1 MISLEHPM
9 TVIRKADVL
18 FQLID
23 EEMNKEI
30 DKPQR
35 D

>member
-1 MISLEHPM
+1 MISLEPPM
-9 TVIRKADVL
+9 TVTSKADVL